1 MFTLTTIVICKTDA
15 DQRKANRKQ
24 SDNKWDKFL
33 VYLKLFIGMGFIW
46 IFEIISGLAKDQVHE
61 SSWYF
66 TDILNMFQGLYVF
79 VCFVCKRNVIF
90 AILGVNDS
98 RKDTSVVQT
107 LKQRLLPERF
117 SSVQERQTEMMSMT
131 PTVVNPVSEAP
142 KGLAQDSSAYE

>member
-1 MFTLTTIVICKTDA
+1 
-15 DQRKANRKQ
+15 
-24 SDNKWDKFL
+24 
-33 VYLKLFIGMGFIW
+33 
-46 IFEIISGLAKDQVHE
+46 
-61 SSWYF
+61 
-66 TDILNMFQGLYVF
+66 MFQGLYVF

-142 KGLAQDSSAYE
+142 KGLVQDSSAYK